1 MKFLIALLM
10 ALAAITSFA
19 ETVIIDFQSLEHV
32 DSNTN
37 SHGFTYTEDGY
48 TLNNLATAFPFATFG
63 TLESRYKGSTA
74 LFNDSVNGVTRL
86 TKSDAGAFT
95 LNSIDLA
102 DLNGQSPF
110 DVFFSGTKS
119 DASIVNQ
126 TFTGTG
132 SLLTYTFS
140 GFTDLVTV
148 EWTQISPFH
157 QFDNINLTS
166 GINGTSAV
174 PVPAAIWLFGSAAL
188 GFLGLRRKNQV

>member
-1 MKFLIALLM
+1 MKFLIALLI

-32 DSNTN
+32 DGNTN

-102 DLNGQSPF
+102 AIDQSPF
-110 DVFFSGTKS
+110 EVFFTGIKS

-126 TFTGTG
+126 MFTGTS

-140 GFTDLVTV
+140 GFTDLVSV
-148 EWTQISPFH
+148 EWSQDSPFH

-166 GINGTSAV
+166 GDNGTSAV

>member
-110 DVFFSGTKS
+110 DVFFLAPKVMQ
-119 DASIVNQ
+119 A
-126 TFTGTG
+126 
-132 SLLTYTFS
+132 
-140 GFTDLVTV
+140 
-148 EWTQISPFH
+148 
-157 QFDNINLTS
+157 
-166 GINGTSAV
+166 
-174 PVPAAIWLFGSAAL
+174 
-188 GFLGLRRKNQV
+188 